1 MLLFLSIA
9 AGLTS
14 CYWIYLALRPLA
26 EKGVFSAEDWAQL
39 EDEASELLV
48 QRDRLIEELRDIEF
62 EAAMTKVDPRDLEA
76 LKERYEDEALRLMSR
91 MEAGVDE
98 YRDRI
103 ESAIASRGP
112 RKRSSGPSPLQ
123 AEDVGVS
130 QKGDLEDQG
139 ESYA

>member
-9 AGLTS
+9 AGLAS

-39 EDEASELLV
+39 EDEASDLLV

-62 EAAMTKVDPRDLEA
+62 EAAMTKVDPRDLQA
-76 LKERYEDEALRLMSR
+76 LKERYEDEALKLMSR
-91 MEAGVDE
+91 MEADVDE

-103 ESAIASRGP
+103 ESAIAEKGKT
-112 RKRSSGPSPLQ
+112 KRRSKSESETQGAATQATGSVTPQ
-123 AEDVGVS
+123 TAEDT
-130 QKGDLEDQG
+130 
-139 ESYA
+139 

>member
-1 MLLFLSIA
+1 MFLFLSIA
-9 AGLTS
+9 AGLTA

-39 EDEASELLV
+39 EDEASELLTK
-48 QRDRLIEELRDIEF
+48 RDRLIEELRDIEF

-76 LKERYEDEALRLMSR
+76 LKQRYENEALKLMSE

-103 ESAIASRGP
+103 ESASA
-112 RKRSSGPSPLQ
+112 KRSSSGQPSKTDTVTP
-123 AEDVGVS
+123 AESESESEHETVS
-130 QKGDLEDQG
+130 
-139 ESYA
+139 ESGADT